1 MKIFM
6 TTSIF
11 KCLQWRTLL
20 LLFTMNYSLFTYSQ
34 TFTQRLQKSNAGE
47 GKVTVTQSKEIDDLV
62 NGPQDVVTTPAKQNT
77 QSTQNNQNTQSNQN
91 TLTTPNT
98 PSNPTTATT
107 PKTQRPQISTQPEV
121 TIDTTYTTEPRKKI
135 LKGYKVN
142 GYRVQVYAGGNSRD
156 ARVKAERTGRE
167 INSLFPGEP
176 VYVHFYSPRWICRM
190 GNYRTYEEAH
200 QKLNAVKKLGY
211 QSAII
216 VKGKITV
223 PYLNPA
229 PQTTT
234 TDNP

>member
-20 LLFTMNYSLFTYSQ
+20 LLFTINYSLFTYSQ

-62 NGPQDVVTTPAKQNT
+62 NGPQDVVTTPVK
-77 QSTQNNQNTQSNQN
+77 QNTQSNQN
-91 TLTTPNT
+91 TPSTQNT
-98 PSNPTTATT
+98 QKQAEEKSQQ
-107 PKTQRPQISTQPEV
+107 TQRPQITVQPEM
-121 TIDTTYTTEPRKKI
+121 TPDTTYTDEPRKKI

-142 GYRVQVYAGGNSRD
+142 GYRVQVFAGGNSRD
-156 ARVKAERTGRE
+156 ARVKAEKTGRE
-167 INSLFPGEP
+167 INALFPGEP

-200 QKLNAVKKLGY
+200 QILNAVKKLGY
-211 QSAII
+211 KSAII

-223 PYLNPA
+223 PYLPA
-229 PQTTT
+229 NTITTT
-234 TDNP
+234 NP

>member
-1 MKIFM
+1 MKRLI
-6 TTSIF
+6 TIVIL
-11 KCLQWRTLL
+11 CVGCVAA
-20 LLFTMNYSLFTYSQ
+20 NAQ

-62 NGPQDVVTTPAKQNT
+62 NGPQDV
-77 QSTQNNQNTQSNQN
+77 NTQSNQ
-91 TLTTPNT
+91 
-98 PSNPTTATT
+98 SNQNMPTTQKTPVTPTT
-107 PKTQRPQISTQPEV
+107 QKQGEEKEKPQQTQRPQITPQSELTP
-121 TIDTTYTTEPRKKI
+121 DTTFTTEPRKKV

-142 GYRVQVYAGGNSRD
+142 GYRVQVFAGGNSRD

-167 INSLFPGEP
+167 INALFPGEP

-200 QKLNAVKKLGY
+200 QMLNAVKKLGY

-223 PYLNPA
+223 PYLNPT

-234 TDNP
+234 TDDP

>member
-1 MKIFM
+1 MKRLVI
-6 TTSIF
+6 IV
-11 KCLQWRTLL
+11 TLCVGCVAA
-20 LLFTMNYSLFTYSQ
+20 NAQ
-34 TFTQRLQKSNAGE
+34 TFTQRLQKSNTGE

-62 NGPQDVVTTPAKQNT
+62 NGPQDVVTPAKQNT
-77 QSTQNNQNTQSNQN
+77 QSSQTTQSNQ
-91 TLTTPNT
+91 TAQKTPT
-98 PSNPTTATT
+98 MPTTQKPAEEKEK
-107 PKTQRPQISTQPEV
+107 PQQPQRPQITTQPEL
-121 TIDTTYTTEPRKKI
+121 TTDTTYTTEPRKKV

-167 INSLFPGEP
+167 INALFPREP

-200 QKLNAVKKLGY
+200 QVLNAVKKLGY

-223 PYLNPA
+223 PYLSPA
-229 PQTTT
+229 PQTET